1 MCKVLIC
8 HFCIIDIVL
17 LLYLYLWLIFF
28 SILDLNRA
36 INIIHDSEHPVTTF
50 ALLDT
55 GTCLMA
61 DLHFDMLM
69 SKMGGIYIPKKA
81 TKIESKGPRYE
92 VQDFIIK
99 LGSVSIGPSF
109 RGILVE
115 VMC

>member
-1 MCKVLIC
+1 MLHGVLIS
-8 HFCIIDIVL
+8 DP
-17 LLYLYLWLIFF
+17 
-28 SILDLNRA
+28 NRA
-36 INIIHDSEHPVTTF
+36 VNIIHNSEHPVTTF

-61 DLHFDMLM
+61 DSQFDMLM
-69 SKMGGIYIPKKA
+69 SKMSGLYTPKKS

-115 VMC
+115 VSNIFLYIFKIFL

>member
-1 MCKVLIC
+1 MSVLI
-8 HFCIIDIVL
+8 FMVFL
-17 LLYLYLWLIFF
+17 FL
-28 SILDLNRA
+28 ILDLNRA

-115 VMC
+115 VMGYFFFSN